1 MSRTS
6 ASSHGPQAAGVLSPA
21 MDDVRCDCGSL
32 LARWTAAGM
41 EIKCRRCKRLVV
53 LPLESIGGNRPRS
66 PPNRD

>member
-1 MSRTS
+1 M
-6 ASSHGPQAAGVLSPA
+6 LSPA

-32 LARWTAAGM
+32 LARWTAAGI